1 MTLLTVNDL
10 VMHFPLAGSRRVVQA
25 VNGVSF
31 TLERGQTLSLVGESG
46 SGKTTIGRC
55 LLGLIEPTAG
65 QIIFGGTSIG
75 SKTSVRSPSMRGRM
89 QLVFQEPAES
99 LDPRMKVGLSLIE
112 PLRIMKMNRFER
124 DRRFQEVSKIVGLNA
139 DVFEKVPDELS
150 AGQQQRIGIGRAI
163 ITRPDL

>member
-10 VMHFPLAGSRRVVQA
+10 VMHFPLAGSRKVVQA

-31 TLERGQTLSLVGESG
+31 TLEKGQTLSLVGESG

-65 QIIFGGTSIG
+65 QIVFGGKSIG
-75 SKTSVRSPSMRGRM
+75 SKTSIRSPLIRGRM

-112 PLRIMKMNRFER
+112 PLRILRMNRFER
-124 DRRFQEVSKIVGLNA
+124 DRRIQEVSKIVGLT
-139 DVFEKVPDELS
+139 DDILEKFPGELS
-150 AGQQQRIGIGRAI
+150 AGQ
-163 ITRPDL
+163 